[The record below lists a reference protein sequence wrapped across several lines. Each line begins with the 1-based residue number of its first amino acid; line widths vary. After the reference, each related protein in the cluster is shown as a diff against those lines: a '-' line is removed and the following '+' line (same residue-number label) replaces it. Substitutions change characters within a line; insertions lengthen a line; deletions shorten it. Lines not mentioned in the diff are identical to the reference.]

1 LRARLFSDRKE
12 DYAATMTTQKETEAA
27 PVKKA
32 PVESQARVIKKIRER
47 VEQKLSESD
56 VKVTLADY
64 IRLVQLEKEL
74 EEDEPREIKVTWVNP
89 EKTDSDSGK

>member
-1 LRARLFSDRKE
+1 MSTE
-12 DYAATMTTQKETEAA
+12 KETEAVPA
-27 PVKKA
+27 
-32 PVESQARVIKKIRER
+32 ESQASVIKKIRER
-47 VEQKLSESD
+47 VEQKLSEND

-89 EKTDSDSGK
+89 ETTDSDSGK